1 MKSRGFTLLEVLVAL
16 AILAIGL
23 GAALRAAQ
31 GSVTGF
37 EQTRARLLADW
48 VAADRLAELR
58 ARRVWPE
65 PGITEGDSDEDGQ
78 RFHWRQK
85 VGPTPNAGFRRVAVE
100 VADKDGVVLGE
111 VVGLFWRRDGR

>member
-1 MKSRGFTLLEVLVAL
+1 MKCRGFTLLEVLVAL
-16 AILAIGL
+16 AVLAVAL

-65 PGITEGDSDEDGQ
+65 PGVSEGDSDQAGE
-78 RFHWRQK
+78 RFHWRQE
-85 VGPTPNAGFRRVAVE
+85 VGPTPNAAFRRVAIA
-100 VADKDGVVLGE
+100 VADKDGLRLGE
-111 VVGLFWRRDGR
+111 TVGFIWRKDGG